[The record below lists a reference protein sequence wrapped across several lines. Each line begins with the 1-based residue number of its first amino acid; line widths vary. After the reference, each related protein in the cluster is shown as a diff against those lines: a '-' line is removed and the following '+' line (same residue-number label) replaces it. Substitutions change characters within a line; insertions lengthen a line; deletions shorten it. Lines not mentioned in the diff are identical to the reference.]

1 MQITSGLYMRI
12 AFRQTSRRS
21 SQRRPAV
28 SSSGSPVMR
37 TLQVMMR
44 VTGCP
49 DAGRAAVAE
58 TAVTQAARQP
68 ARQSIK
74 LFFITRVEAIASWF
88 IDEQR
93 PATSRFSTAAGTSER

>member
-37 TLQVMMR
+37 TLQVMTR

-58 TAVTQAARQP
+58 TAVTQAAKQP

-74 LFFITRVEAIASWF
+74 LFFIGSSLKSKRCSGQKSGPPQAYPV
-88 IDEQR
+88 
-93 PATSRFSTAAGTSER
+93 

>member
-12 AFRQTSRRS
+12 AFRQESRRS

-37 TLQVMMR
+37 TLQVMTR
-44 VTGCP
+44 VAGCP

-68 ARQSIK
+68 ARHSIK
-74 LFFITRVEAIASWF
+74 LFFIGSSLKASAAAGG
-88 IDEQR
+88 IR
-93 PATSRFSTAAGTSER
+93 PATGLPGLNII